1 MTMPI
6 WLRVFYIKQINKAVE
21 AENERNRKAYKKSTG
36 IARPGITPS
45 KPR

>member
-1 MTMPI
+1 MSMPI

-21 AENERNRKAYKKSTG
+21 AENERNRKASKKSTG
-36 IARPGITPS
+36 VARPGITPS